1 MAIPWPLEEGEAA
14 ELFAL
19 PAADRAIQFF
29 QLLADW
35 EEAWGLK
42 DAQGWVVVKETDALP
57 LWPHSALAEACATQR
72 WPDATPEAVPLDDL
86 LIDLLPLLAADGLQV
101 AVFPSPDDPGLLLS
115 PVETAD
121 RLERELQIAE

>member
-1 MAIPWPLEEGEAA
+1 MATLWPLEEGEAE

-42 DAQGWVVVKETDALP
+42 DAQGWVVDKKSDALP
-57 LWPHSALAEACATQR
+57 LC
-72 WPDATPEAVPLDDL
+72 
-86 LIDLLPLLAADGLQV
+86 PLLAAESLSL
-101 AVFPSPDDPGLLLS
+101 AVFPSPTDPGLLLS
-115 PVETAD
+115 PIEAAD
-121 RLERELQIAE
+121 RLESELQIAE